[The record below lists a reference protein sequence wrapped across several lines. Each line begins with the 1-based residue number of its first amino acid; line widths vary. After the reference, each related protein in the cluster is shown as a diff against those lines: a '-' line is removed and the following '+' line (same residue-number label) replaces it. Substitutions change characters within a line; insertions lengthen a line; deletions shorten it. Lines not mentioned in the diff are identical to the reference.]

1 MATLNHRDP
10 RTLFL
15 ERKLSRFGG
24 SLALVTRLARRLFQ
38 KCPEVWQE
46 MEREHLARAPPT
58 ERVYVAQQFILR
70 TILSILDGHGTRANL
85 GLPTKLESYLS
96 FMDLAWV
103 TLKSEDHHHTPS
115 NENSNSP
122 GPGHGGPAIQWH
134 VFVLREHRPPVEV
147 SFHKMRRR
155 LKQKLPESRLSSVQV
170 DQDFGEDQE
179 EPRRIFFRVTSVKKT
194 RSLKKDEEHLLKKPA
209 IFFAYYPNEPYFYCD
224 KPIFDQYLGEALS
237 ECLFSTGFDPL
248 PLSGPHLDSLR
259 QLRLHRDGKLP
270 PVQIGRRPLYNAANP
285 FNILEPEPNET
296 EGELEFVSSALPAL
310 SRLTLKGTSK
320 FTESK
325 AIQDFHNGR
334 LPLQTKN
341 LDFEMVVSGP
351 DVLKGLNSMV
361 NSSRV
366 SYFGPLLPK
375 WVQEVGN
382 RGRNV
387 IHINDKE
394 NGEFGNSTA
403 EQRSRNS

>member
-1 MATLNHRDP
+1 MASFNRDA
-10 RTLFL
+10 RALFL
-15 ERKLSRFGG
+15 DRKLSRFGG

-38 KCPEVWQE
+38 KCPELWQALE
-46 MEREHLARAPPT
+46 QDHLERTPPA
-58 ERVYVAQQFILR
+58 ERVYVAQQFIQR
-70 TILSILDGHGTRANL
+70 TILSILDGSAPLGDASTSL

-103 TLKSEDHHHTPS
+103 TLKSDDELRGSGPS
-115 NENSNSP
+115 S
-122 GPGHGGPAIQWH
+122 GGPRIQWH
-134 VFVLREHRPPVEV
+134 VFVLRDHAPPVEFL
-147 SFHKMRRR
+147 FHKMRRR

-170 DQDFGEDQE
+170 DQDFGEGQA

-209 IFFAYYPNEPYFYCD
+209 IFFAYYPSEPYFYCD
-224 KPIFDQYLGEALS
+224 KPIFDEFLGEALS
-237 ECLFSTGFDPL
+237 ECLFSSGFDPL

-270 PVQIGRRPLYNAANP
+270 PVNVGRRPLYNAPNP
-285 FNILEPEPNET
+285 FNILATEPNET
-296 EGELEFVSSALPAL
+296 EEELEFASTSLPAL
-310 SRLTLKGTSK
+310 SRLTLKGSSK

-334 LPLQTKN
+334 LPLQMKN
-341 LDFEMVVSGP
+341 LDFEMVASGP
-351 DVLKGLNSMV
+351 DVLKGLNTMI
-361 NSSRV
+361 NSCRV

-387 IHINDKE
+387 IHINEKE
-394 NGEFGNSTA
+394 NGDTGNSTA
-403 EQRSRNS
+403 TQNSKK